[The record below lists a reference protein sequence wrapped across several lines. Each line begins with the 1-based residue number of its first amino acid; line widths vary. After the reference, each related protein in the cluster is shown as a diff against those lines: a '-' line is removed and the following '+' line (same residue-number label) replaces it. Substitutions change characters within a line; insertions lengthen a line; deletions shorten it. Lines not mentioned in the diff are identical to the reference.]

1 MKQFK
6 LTKTQGIGLFVIL
19 TLVGLFFVVN
29 FLRGRDIFNSQA
41 TYYAVYDNVEG
52 LASSSPVYLRG
63 LKIGMVQNIRYDASN
78 DNFIVEFEVK
88 SEYSIPTN
96 STVELYSSD
105 LLGGKAIKINLGT
118 DNISAK
124 NHDTLKGV
132 VAPDM
137 LASLMGSVSPLAEQL
152 KSVMENLNTTL
163 AGINAVLDTN
173 GQANISKALANLNK
187 TLENAKGI
195 TGNLNALSPEISEIV
210 ANFNKLAQS
219 LEQSSGN
226 ITASLE
232 NVENI
237 TGQLSEADIKA
248 TIESLKTLVEKL
260 QDPNGSVGKL
270 LSTDAMHNSVDS
282 LVNNINNFVEKMT
295 ENPKKFIKISV
306 F

>member
-1 MKQFK
+1 MKQFR

-19 TLVGLFFVVN
+19 TLIGLFIVIN

-41 TYYAVYDNVEG
+41 TYYATYNNVEG
-52 LASSSPVYLRG
+52 LATSSPVYLRG
-63 LKIGMVQNIRYDASN
+63 LKIGMVQDIRYDAPKE
-78 DNFIVEFEVK
+78 NFIVEFEVK
-88 SEYSIPTN
+88 SEYTIPAN

-118 DNISAK
+118 DNAYAK
-124 NHDTLKGV
+124 NHDTLKGA

-137 LASLMGSVSPLAEQL
+137 LASLMGNISPLAEQL

-163 AGINAVLDTN
+163 SSINAVLDTN
-173 GQANISKALANLNK
+173 GQANISKSLANLNK
-187 TLENAKGI
+187 TLENTKNI
-195 TGNLNALSPEISEIV
+195 TGNLNSLSPEIKDIV
-210 ANFNKLAQS
+210 ENFNKLAQS

-237 TGQLSEADIKA
+237 TGQLSEADLKA